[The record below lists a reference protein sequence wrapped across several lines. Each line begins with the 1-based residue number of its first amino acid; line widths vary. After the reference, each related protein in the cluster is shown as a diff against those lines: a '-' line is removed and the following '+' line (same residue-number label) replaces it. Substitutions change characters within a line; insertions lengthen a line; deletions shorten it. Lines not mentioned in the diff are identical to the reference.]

1 MLEAYLVFAVW
12 TGVALYRVNRP
23 AEAIQWLPLVGFSA
37 LWPLWWLF
45 VIVGAMRRA

>member
-1 MLEAYLVFAVW
+1 MEEAYLVFAAW

-23 AEAIQWLPLVGFSA
+23 REAIQWLPLVLFSA

-45 VIVGAMRRA
+45 VIAGAIKRA